1 MTALLQLIPEF
12 HQRVWGGQRLKPSDP
27 PIGEAWVVHEGDRMA
42 NGPHAGKTL
51 AEVAN
56 EMGATLLGAPVVART
71 GTRFPLLIKLLDCND
86 WLSIQVHPNDR
97 QAIELEGEGQFG
109 KTEAWHVLD
118 AKPDTTLIAGAK
130 PGASAAALADSIR
143 AGSVLDFAQRQSVG
157 AGDTVF
163 MPAGTMHAL
172 GPGLLIYEV
181 QQTSDITYRV
191 WDWNR
196 PPSAGRKLHI
206 EQSLAVTDPAAS
218 GQVAHLRPMLD
229 TDAQQLVACPYFTL
243 DLLASRIETLALN
256 TQGKSFHTLTV
267 IEGQAA
273 VEHGA
278 ESVTLGQFETVIVA
292 ANAGIYTVRPLTPC
306 RVLKASVP

>member
-1 MTALLQLIPEF
+1 MTSLLQLTPEY
-12 HQRVWGGQRLKPSDP
+12 HTRVWGGQRLKPADP
-27 PIGEAWVVHEGDRMA
+27 PIGEAWVVHEGNCVA

-51 AEVAN
+51 AEVAK
-56 EMGATLLGAPVVART
+56 ELGAALLGAPVVART
-71 GTRFPLLIKLLDCND
+71 GLRFPLLIKLLDCND
-86 WLSIQVHPNDR
+86 WLSIQVHPNDD
-97 QAIELEGEGQFG
+97 QAIQLEGEGQFG

-118 AKPDTTLIAGAK
+118 AKPDATLIAGVK

-143 AGSVLDFAQRQSVG
+143 AGTVLDFAQQQHVRV
-157 AGDTVF
+157 GDTVF

-196 PPSAGRKLHI
+196 PTSAGRKLHI

-218 GQVAHLRPMLD
+218 GQVTHLRPMLD
-229 TDAQQLVACPYFTL
+229 TDAQKLVECPYFTL
-243 DLLASRIETLALN
+243 ELLASKAETLALD
-256 TQGKSFHTLTV
+256 TQGKSFHALTV

-273 VEHGA
+273 VVCGED
-278 ESVTLGQFETVIVA
+278 SVTLGRYETVIVPADVGMYAIQPNESCRALCA
-292 ANAGIYTVRPLTPC
+292 A
-306 RVLKASVP
+306 VP